1 MALADTSLFRKT
13 RVVFPALSAPSQA
26 LALAMAQ
33 NPVGRW
39 FFWER
44 SHTANLRV
52 LEHEICSVLL
62 LVET

>member
-1 MALADTSLFRKT
+1 MALADTSLFRT
-13 RVVFPALSAPSQA
+13 QARVVFPALSAPSQA

-44 SHTANLRV
+44 HSHTA
-52 LEHEICSVLL
+52 ES
-62 LVET
+62 

>member
-1 MALADTSLFRKT
+1 MALADTSLFRT
-13 RVVFPALSAPSQA
+13 QARVVFPALSAPSPSRAPSQV

-44 SHTANLRV
+44 HSHTA
-52 LEHEICSVLL
+52 ES
-62 LVET
+62 